1 MPTNDSL
8 TEVLD
13 KAFENMPLKELMAQ
27 SPAALQGVTEKDA
40 ELLKQAFGIMTIHDM
55 GTNKFFRWAH
65 ALVILAEPERL

>member
-13 KAFENMPLKELMAQ
+13 KAYEHMPLKELVKQ

-40 ELLKQAFGIMTIHDM
+40 DLLKQAFGIKTIHDM
-55 GTNKFFRWAH
+55 GTNKFFRWAQ
-65 ALVILAEPERL
+65 ALVTLAGPEKL